1 MTTAIKTQIC
11 DIPISC
17 HFSKIPDEIALF
29 GRIIGISLQ
38 GWDFIFVLEDDLGD
52 PVKVWGSQ
60 FQGDRWNTRWQD
72 DEFDYDVDDEA
83 TLLWQRR

>member
-1 MTTAIKTQIC
+1 MTTLTKTRIC
-11 DIPISC
+11 DIPVSC

-29 GRIIGISLQ
+29 GRIIGRSLQ

-52 PVKVWGSQ
+52 PVKVWGAE
-60 FQGDRWNTRWQD
+60 FQGDRSWVRWQD